1 MCTIWGASARG
12 EPKFLGVNF
21 FFIVTIFSET
31 LRQMGGFGA
40 GFESTGIVVQNGI
53 QETGILYPICLWD
66 SGIIWRNGEN
76 SVIVLSA
83 RGVILDM

>member
-1 MCTIWGASARG
+1 MCTIWGSWARE
-12 EPKFLGVNF
+12 EPKFLGAI

-31 LRQMGGFGA
+31 LQKMGGFGA
-40 GFESTGIVVQNGI
+40 EFGSTGIVLQNGI
-53 QETGILYPICLWD
+53 QEAGILCPICRWD
-66 SGIIWRNGEN
+66 SGKFWRNGEN